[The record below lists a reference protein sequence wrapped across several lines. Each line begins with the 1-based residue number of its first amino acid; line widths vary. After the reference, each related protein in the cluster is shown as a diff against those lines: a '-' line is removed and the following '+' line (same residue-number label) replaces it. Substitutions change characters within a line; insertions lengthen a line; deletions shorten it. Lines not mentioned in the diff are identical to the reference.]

1 MMIARKHSFSLFWRE
16 LERERA
22 YDWFEALKLIPFSDI
37 NMQKLIMCFITDNED
52 EHLVC
57 SVIELKRIIKKSYVH
72 CIIEELAS

>member
-1 MMIARKHSFSLFWRE
+1 
-16 LERERA
+16 
-22 YDWFEALKLIPFSDI
+22 
-37 NMQKLIMCFITDNED
+37 MCFITDNED